1 MIVPSKTSRIV
12 SCLTRLVML
21 AVFLVAQGCALN
33 PVTGRPDLVLVT
45 THGERGLGE
54 EAAREVEQSMGLTD
68 DPQLVAYVR
77 AVGKRLAQYSP
88 RKDVEYEFY
97 VVELAEP
104 NAFALPGG
112 FVYVSRGLLPLTNS
126 EDELANVIGHEI
138 GHVAARH
145 SVKRIS
151 TAAPFAIIGGI
162 TGSAVGIVSDRLG
175 SAVAG
180 ISGVAGSAFLA
191 PYSRSQERE
200 ADRVGTEMA
209 AKAGWNP
216 MAMATFLA
224 TLQRDDELKGGSPSK
239 VSFFDSHPAT
249 PERVEDTAKLARALP
264 RNPSASIAT
273 GRAGFL
279 TKLDGLIV
287 GENPAQ
293 GVFTEHRFL
302 HPVLNFSVEFP
313 SGWEGL
319 NSPALV
325 AALAPEGTAFTLLQ
339 VVGEGDDPMQVP
351 KTLEKNGK
359 RPLMDR
365 VEQFTIGGLPAA
377 RLVLQTKTNEG
388 PTTLHL
394 TWIAYQGVL
403 YQFVGATSVAEFTT
417 YEPFFSST
425 AASFRALTSQ
435 ERASIPVTRLR
446 TVKAQEGE
454 TLDQLVT
461 RSGTTWA
468 REELAVAN
476 GLRPGASLR
485 RGQLLKVA
493 IQERYSPR

>member
-1 MIVPSKTSRIV
+1 MIFTSKTPSIV
-12 SCLTRLVML
+12 SYLTRLGVL
-21 AVFLVAQGCALN
+21 AVFLGALGCALN
-33 PVTGRPDLVLVT
+33 P
-45 THGERGLGE
+45 GERRLGE

-68 DPQLVAYVR
+68 DPELVAYVR
-77 AVGKRLAQYSP
+77 AVGKRLAEHSP
-88 RKDVEYEFY
+88 RKDVEYQFY
-97 VVELAEP
+97 VVEMAEP

-151 TAAPFAIIGGI
+151 IAAPFAIIGGI

-175 SAVAG
+175 GAVAG
-180 ISGVAGSAFLA
+180 VSQFAGSAFLA

-200 ADRVGTEMA
+200 ADRVGTKMA

-216 MAMATFLA
+216 MAMSTFLA
-224 TLQRDDELKGGSPSK
+224 TLQRDDELKGASPGK
-239 VSFFDSHPAT
+239 VRFFDSHPAT
-249 PERVEDTAKLARALP
+249 PERVKDTAKLAGALP
-264 RNPSASIAT
+264 RNASASIAA

-279 TKLDGLIV
+279 RKLDGLIV

-302 HPVLNFSVEFP
+302 HPVLNFSVKFP
-313 SGWEGL
+313 SGWEGH
-319 NSPALV
+319 NSPQLV

-339 VVGEGDDPMQVP
+339 VVGEGDDPMQAP
-351 KTLEKNGK
+351 KTLEQQAK

-365 VEQFTIGGLPAA
+365 VERLTIGGLPAA
-377 RLVLQTKTNEG
+377 RLVLQTKTNE
-388 PTTLHL
+388 TLHL

-403 YQFVGATSVAEFTT
+403 YQFLGATSVAEFKT
-417 YEPFFSST
+417 YEPFFSNT

-435 ERASIPVTRLR
+435 ERASIRVTRLR

-454 TLDQLVT
+454 TLDHLVA
-461 RSGTTWA
+461 RSGTTWE

-485 RGQLLKVA
+485 AGQLLKVA